1 VRNDIISDSKILI
14 VDDQP
19 ANLSILFEYLTE
31 FNAHIMLIQEPEEAL
46 KISESKC
53 PDIILLDIIMPEMN
67 GYDVCRKLKENE
79 KTFHIPVIFMSG
91 LSETEDIVK
100 GFDAGGVDFIV
111 KPLRKEEVLSRIAT
125 HLRICR
131 TEKELKK
138 QSLMLIEV
146 NDTLKAINET
156 KDKMLSIISHDIRT
170 PIGNIVSFV
179 DMILSDYDFYD
190 MEKIRAYLDI
200 IKFSA
205 SSCYHLIDNL
215 LKWAFIQKKQLKPN
229 PRIIDLKELT
239 LEMISFFSNSADK
252 KDIKLKSE
260 IFKDIKVWADEEMI
274 KTIIRNLISNAIK
287 FTNKSGRIIINAAV
301 KEGFVEFS
309 VSDNGVGIEDERL
322 EKIFN
327 KKDFATTYGT
337 ENEKGSG
344 LGLILCSDFIELNDG
359 KIWVESEAGKGSN
372 FIFTLPVPGL

>member
-1 VRNDIISDSKILI
+1 MRNDIISDSKILI

-327 KKDFATTYGT
+327 KKDFTTTYGT